1 MRKTCF
7 LYIFMTFIFRYHFL
21 FLPLLCGG
29 GGWGGSNKHCLLP
42 FFFKQKIRNWAMLFD
57 EIFIELSDTG
67 ILS

>member
-7 LYIFMTFIFRYHFL
+7 LHIFMAFIFRYHFL

-29 GGWGGSNKHCLLP
+29 GGGSNKHCLLP
-42 FFFKQKIRNWAMLFD
+42 FFFKQKIRNWAMLFE